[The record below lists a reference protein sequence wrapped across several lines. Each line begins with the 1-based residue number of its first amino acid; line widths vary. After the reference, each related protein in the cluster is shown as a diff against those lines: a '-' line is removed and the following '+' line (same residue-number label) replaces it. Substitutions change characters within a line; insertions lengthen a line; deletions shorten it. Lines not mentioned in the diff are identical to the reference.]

1 MRPMLRLL
9 VGSTLDFDPI
19 FLYITLAICGVLVLC
34 RVLLGW
40 AMRE

>member
-1 MRPMLRLL
+1 MLR
-9 VGSTLDFDPI
+9 FDPM
-19 FLYITLAICGVLVLC
+19 FLYITLALCGVLVLC

>member
-9 VGSTLDFDPI
+9 VGSTLHFDPI
-19 FLYITLAICGVLVLC
+19 FVYITLAVCGLLVLC